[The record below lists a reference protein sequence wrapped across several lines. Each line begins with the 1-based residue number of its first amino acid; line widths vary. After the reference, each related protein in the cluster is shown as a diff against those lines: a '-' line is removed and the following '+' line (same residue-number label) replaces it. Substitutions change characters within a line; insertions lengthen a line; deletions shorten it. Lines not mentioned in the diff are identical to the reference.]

1 MGHYIVELAI
11 WIFLAYLLGCFI
23 GWLLRRLFGSQTQA
37 IETPAEYVLPAP
49 VETPMVPEPAIAAA
63 KPVVMPEAEPMPAAP
78 EPVMSRMQ
86 RPKGMA
92 EARGGK
98 SDNLQRINGIGP
110 KNERVLHNLGFF
122 HFDQIAAWTD
132 EQITWVDNHL
142 KFNGRIVR
150 EQWVRQAK
158 LLANGEEEEFMRLFG
173 ANQPR
178 A

>member
-1 MGHYIVELAI
+1 MGHYIIELAI

-23 GWLLRRLFGSQTQA
+23 GWLLRHLFGSQTPA

-49 VETPMVPEPAIAAA
+49 VERTMEPEPVAA
-63 KPVVMPEAEPMPAAP
+63 PVVVMPEAEPVPAAP

-86 RPKGMA
+86 RPKGLA

-122 HFDQIAAWTD
+122 HFDQVAAWTD

-150 EQWVRQAK
+150 EQWVRQAR